1 MNQFF
6 SPTSRSPAVK
16 FSYSSPNHSKSNIFC
31 SPTHFQELS
40 EQSST
45 LRLMTNFMPSPKIN
59 NKQIEERKKRFLVG
73 LKIRRIQRRRKI
85 NYYRSLSSSVRIMTK
100 DRRNP
105 KQPIA
110 LIHLCCIRKEV
121 I

>member
-59 NKQIEERKKRFLVG
+59 NKQIEERKKRWIFSGAEDKENSAKEKDKLLSQSVFLG
-73 LKIRRIQRRRKI
+73 KNNDKG
-85 NYYRSLSSSVRIMTK
+85 
-100 DRRNP
+100 
-105 KQPIA
+105 
-110 LIHLCCIRKEV
+110 
-121 I
+121 